1 MNNLNNLIQ
10 NVNPLSQIS
19 NQSRQPTKDT
29 GLLHKIGIRRNIR
42 INNSCDKKAY
52 VIITPTPITSITSI
66 GVEKL
71 GNIQYERQGEYKSEE
86 MMILPGKEKFF
97 ELETSK
103 IYISVLIEVEDCKW
117 RQWRKNRLI
126 DAKKVDYNISKDA
139 IEESI
144 DTSFLDYSHK

>member
-1 MNNLNNLIQ
+1 MNTFIQ
-10 NVNPLSQIS
+10 NMKE
-19 NQSRQPTKDT
+19 SRQPTKDT

-42 INNSCDKKAY
+42 INNSCNKKAY
-52 VIITPTPITSITSI
+52 VIITPTPITSITTI

-71 GNIQYERQGEYKSEE
+71 GNIQYEQHGEYKSEE
-86 MMILPGKEKFF
+86 MMILPGVEKFF

-126 DAKKVDYNISKDA
+126 DSKNIDYNISKDA
-139 IEESI
+139 IEECI

>member
-1 MNNLNNLIQ
+1 MNQFL
-10 NVNPLSQIS
+10 QIS

-29 GLLHKIGIRRNIR
+29 GLLHKIGIRCNIR
-42 INNSCDKKAY
+42 INNSCDKNAY
-52 VIITPTPITSITSI
+52 VIITPTPITSVASI

-71 GNIQYERQGEYKSEE
+71 GNIQYEQHGEYKSEE

-126 DAKKVDYNISKDA
+126 NSKKIDYNISKDA
-139 IEESI
+139 ISECI
-144 DTSFLDYSHK
+144 DTSFLDFSHT

>member
-1 MNNLNNLIQ
+1 MNTFIQ
-10 NVNPLSQIS
+10 NMKA
-19 NQSRQPTKDT
+19 SRQPTKDT

-52 VIITPTPITSITSI
+52 VIITPTPITSITTI

-71 GNIQYERQGEYKSEE
+71 GNIQYEQHGEYKSEE
-86 MMILPGKEKFF
+86 MMILPGVEKFF

-126 DAKKVDYNISKDA
+126 DSKNIDYNISKDA
-139 IEESI
+139 IEECI